1 MNPKLDNITI
11 DLSNDKFKEECGV
24 FGIYSNKSL
33 DLASV
38 IYYGLYA
45 LQHRGDVYKRQTLKI
60 IKLV

>member
-1 MNPKLDNITI
+1 MNPKLDNIII

-38 IYYGLYA
+38 IMDYM
-45 LQHRGDVYKRQTLKI
+45 HFNIEVKKV
-60 IKLV
+60 LV